1 MFKIRQRYIP
11 LYDETNHTVAL
22 QMESIPDNY
31 DKATAYTKLK
41 TNMTKENKLSSED
54 IENII

>member
-1 MFKIRQRYIP
+1 
-11 LYDETNHTVAL
+11 
-22 QMESIPDNY
+22 MESIPDNY
-31 DKATAYTKLK
+31 DKATAFTKLK

>member
-1 MFKIRQRYIP
+1 
-11 LYDETNHTVAL
+11 
-22 QMESIPDNY
+22 MESIPDNY

-41 TNMTKENKLSSED
+41 TNMTKENKLTDED